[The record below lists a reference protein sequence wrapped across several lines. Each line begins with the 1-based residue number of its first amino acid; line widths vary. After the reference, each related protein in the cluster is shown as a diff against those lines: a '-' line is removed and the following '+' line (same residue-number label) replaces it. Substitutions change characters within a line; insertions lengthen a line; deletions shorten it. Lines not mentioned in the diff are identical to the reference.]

1 LMEGQSHT
9 GLLREVNVADLLGR
23 AVVSLRAS
31 EARGVLCG
39 KTVLVTGAAGS
50 IGSELCRQLL
60 DCQPAAII
68 GLDNNETGLF
78 DLCESLRTH
87 PAGESLRPRIGDITN
102 PEDMRRLF
110 ATERPQIV
118 FHAAAYKHVPLLEQ
132 HPDQAIRTNI
142 GGTYNLCRL
151 ARDSGVQC
159 FVFIS
164 TDKAADPVN
173 VLVASKRMGGL
184 LVEAMARQRVPKSCC
199 S

>member
-1 LMEGQSHT
+1 
-9 GLLREVNVADLLGR
+9 
-23 AVVSLRAS
+23 
-31 EARGVLCG
+31 
-39 KTVLVTGAAGS
+39 
-50 IGSELCRQLL
+50 
-60 DCQPAAII
+60 
-68 GLDNNETGLF
+68 TGLF

-151 ARDSGVQC
+151 ARDSGLQC

-173 VLVASKRMGGL
+173 VLGASKRMGEL
-184 LVEAMARQRVPKSCC
+184 LVEAMARQGMPTRFCSVRFGNVIGSRGSVVPTFMKQIEQGGPVTVTDPETTR
-199 S
+199 